1 MTLLEPSARQ
11 KGALNQNFFGADFC
25 QKGALNWCALN
36 RVYEVDEKSQEGFSL
51 RFNRVSHIFTC
62 LFR

>member
-11 KGALNQNFFGADFC
+11 KGALNQNFFGGDFC

-36 RVYEVDEKSQEGFSL
+36 RVYKVIIKIDFFYDL
-51 RFNRVSHIFTC
+51 MFF
-62 LFR
+62 

>member
-11 KGALNQNFFGADFC
+11 KGALNQNFFGGDFC

-36 RVYEVDEKSQEGFSL
+36 RVYEVFWFS
-51 RFNRVSHIFTC
+51 RNPKKNF
-62 LFR
+62 